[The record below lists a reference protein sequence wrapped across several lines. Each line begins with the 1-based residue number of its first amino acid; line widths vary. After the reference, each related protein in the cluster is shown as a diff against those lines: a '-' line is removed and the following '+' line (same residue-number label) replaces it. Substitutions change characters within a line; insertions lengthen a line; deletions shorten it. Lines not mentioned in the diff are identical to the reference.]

1 MYLLPHD
8 GFVFVCFL
16 VWDQTKF
23 SRFRWV
29 WQDVTTFALYL
40 AETSYENSLL
50 VQQSGGLALRS
61 LAHVMRSLTPNARK
75 IFELLAQYQL
85 DNADNSSFVG
95 ESSSKFC
102 RWRNLLVRAC
112 PIFFSWCFFFCPLF
126 IFILF
131 VHPDV
136 TVLVDSIKHQ
146 FAYLLLLFVLSLRRE
161 AENILL
167 SGISVCHFTPFSYLL
182 SFFFFFLSF
191 FT

>member
-8 GFVFVCFL
+8 CFLFVCFL

-29 WQDVTTFALYL
+29 WQDVTTFTLYL

-95 ESSSKFC
+95 ESGSRFC
-102 RWRNLLVRAC
+102 
-112 PIFFSWCFFFCPLF
+112 
-126 IFILF
+126 
-131 VHPDV
+131 H
-136 TVLVDSIKHQ
+136 
-146 FAYLLLLFVLSLRRE
+146 
-161 AENILL
+161 
-167 SGISVCHFTPFSYLL
+167 
-182 SFFFFFLSF
+182 
-191 FT
+191 